1 MCMLL
6 SVGES
11 SSWKL
16 ESDLGLVLGAV
27 CWVIAENNSTRE
39 KGMLIR
45 HWNEPGKFLRNI
57 TCPSS
62 STHRPL
68 CSGYLIFS
76 LWVIVCGVR
85 LSQGEAQGTPSCSIL
100 KGSFLREA

>member
-45 HWNEPGKFLRNI
+45 HWN
-57 TCPSS
+57 
-62 STHRPL
+62 
-68 CSGYLIFS
+68 
-76 LWVIVCGVR
+76 
-85 LSQGEAQGTPSCSIL
+85 
-100 KGSFLREA
+100 